1 MCIFCDVSQGGVR
14 SRRRVRPLRAG
25 IRALLRAVPALRPFV
40 ETLLWR
46 SFYELT
52 SRRGNKS
59 SVALLNYGYAAL
71 EEGAPAGG
79 EDDLGMA
86 LYAAVAGAGEL
97 SGKQALEVGCG
108 RGGGAAF
115 VFERFEPSSL
125 TGVDLAGTAVA
136 RCRQRYGRPGLT
148 FRTGDAQNLP
158 FAPDT
163 FDAVINVESSHCYSD
178 MPRFLGE
185 VHRVLRPGGL
195 FLFADFRPTH
205 PSPADPFPRDVEVLR
220 RQLEEA
226 GLRTVEEQDI
236 TAEVLHARSLATP
249 AVRARVDPRLPK
261 AFRRYAYEYWGIEG
275 SAIFRGL
282 SDGSLTYRR
291 FVLENT

>member
-1 MCIFCDVSQGGVR
+1 MCIFCGVTPGGVR
-14 SRRRVRPLRAG
+14 SRRVRPVRAG
-25 IRALLRAVPALRPFV
+25 VRALLRAVPALRGPV

-46 SFYELT
+46 IFYELT
-52 SRRGNKS
+52 SRRGNES
-59 SVALLNYGYAAL
+59 SVTLLNYGYAAS
-71 EEGAPAGG
+71 EEIAPGEG

-86 LYAAVAGAGEL
+86 LYAAVAGAAEL

-115 VFERFEPSSL
+115 VFDRFQPSSL
-125 TGVDLAGTAVA
+125 TGVDLASTAVE
-136 RCRQRYGRPGLT
+136 RCRRRYGRPGLT

-158 FAPDT
+158 FADGA

-185 VHRVLRPGGL
+185 VHRVLRRGGL

-220 RQLEEA
+220 RQLGEA
-226 GLRTVEEQDI
+226 GLRTIEEQDI
-236 TAEVLHARSLATP
+236 TAEVLRSRSLATP
-249 AVRARVDPRLPK
+249 AVRARVDPRMPK
-261 AFRRYAYEYWGIEG
+261 ALRRYAYEYWAIEG
-275 SAIFRGL
+275 STIFRAFA
-282 SDGSLTYRR
+282 DGSVTYLR
-291 FVLENT
+291 FVLESS